1 MRPKTSSAV
10 VLYISFSAAH
20 WSVLT
25 FVRLAVTNHDATV
38 DTSFIAG
45 ASVASGFLSL
55 LVSDLIGL
63 AGDTS

>member
-10 VLYISFSAAH
+10 VLYISFFAAH

-25 FVRLAVTNHDATV
+25 FVRLAVTNHDAAV